1 MNAVLLESPDL
12 DAPAQM
18 ALDES
23 VLDGAEPDTCYLRFF
38 RWRRTSGDWPVT
50 FGVSMAYDEVE
61 TAAAE
66 RGAPAASP
74 RVRRAT
80 GGGIVYH
87 DADLTFSFVFPWS
100 RLTSPGVV
108 YKNLHLAAHVG
119 LKARGFETRLW
130 APPSAREELPGLRAE
145 CFSGPEPK
153 DLVLI
158 DGGKV
163 LGGALR
169 RRGETGL
176 YQGSL
181 RPEPFRAEPGA
192 LRAALV
198 EGIGLQW
205 KLLFEPAEIPAE
217 ALAAA
222 ERLRQTKY
230 ATDRWN
236 KRR

>member
-18 ALDES
+18 ALDEA
-23 VLDGAEPDTCYLRFF
+23 VLDGADPATCILRFF
-38 RWRRTSGDWPVT
+38 RWRRTRGDWPIT

-61 TAAAE
+61 AAALN
-66 RGAPAASP
+66 RGAPAASA

-87 DADLTFSFVFPWS
+87 DVDLTFSFVFPWS

-108 YKNLHLAAHVG
+108 YKNLHLAAHLG
-119 LKARGFETRLW
+119 LKSRGFETRLW
-130 APPSAREELPGLRAE
+130 APPSALEELPGLRAE

-153 DLVLI
+153 DLVLPG
-158 DGGKV
+158 GGKV

-181 RPEPFRAEPGA
+181 RPEAFGAEPLV
-192 LRAALV
+192 LREAIV
-198 EGIGLQW
+198 EGISLQW
-205 KLLFEPAEIPAE
+205 RLLFVPRPISPQ

-230 ATDRWN
+230 AVDRWN